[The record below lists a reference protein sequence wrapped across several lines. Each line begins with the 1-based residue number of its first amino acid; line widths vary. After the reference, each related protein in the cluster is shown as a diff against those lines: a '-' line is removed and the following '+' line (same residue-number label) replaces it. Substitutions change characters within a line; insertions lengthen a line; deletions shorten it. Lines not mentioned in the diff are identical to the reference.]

1 MFDVFQNYPNPFNPE
16 TNISFDVLF
25 ETQVL
30 LEIYDMRGR
39 PIKQLMNS
47 NLLPGRHEVEWDAT
61 DNLGNAV
68 PAGVY
73 FYRVSAGEFVKTH
86 KMILMK

>member
-1 MFDVFQNYPNPFNPE
+1 MDQAYPNPYNEE
-16 TNISFDVLF
+16 TNISFDVSF
-25 ETQVL
+25 SGQVVL
-30 LEIYDMRGR
+30 DIYDLRGR
-39 PIKQLMNS
+39 PIKQLIHE
-47 NLLPGRHEVEWDAT
+47 NLTPGRYRVEWDAT
-61 DNLGNAV
+61 DELGHVV